1 MLLTY
6 RKAEKA
12 TVVLNDLIKINND
25 RIICY
30 QQAMDQSVNMDSDLK
45 RLFKSI
51 IAEGQ
56 EFKQELIDKI
66 KQLDGSPK
74 DGLTLSGMV
83 HRAWLDLKVTF
94 TGNTRNA
101 MLSFCEYNEEMAQHA
116 YKAALNVSAEMN
128 KEVYELIE
136 NQIAALKR
144 TYESICKCHETHHF
158 FTPGLMYFN

>member
-25 RIICY
+25 RVICY
-30 QQAMDQSVNMDSDLK
+30 QQAIDQSTNLDSDLK
-45 RLFKSI
+45 RLFKEI

-56 EFKQELIDKI
+56 KFKQELVDKI
-66 KQLDGSPK
+66 KQLEGNPK
-74 DGLTLSGMV
+74 DGLTLSGMI
-83 HRAWLDLKVTF
+83 HRAWVDLKVTF

-101 MLSFCEYNEEMAQHA
+101 MISFCEYNEEIARHA

-128 KEVYELIE
+128 KEVHELIE
-136 NQIAALKR
+136 TQIKALSR
-144 TYESICKCHETHHF
+144 TNEAISKCHEARHF
-158 FTPGLMYFN
+158 MDPGLIYFN

>member
-25 RIICY
+25 RILCY
-30 QQAMDQSVNMDSDLK
+30 QQAMDQSTNLDNDLK
-45 RLFKSI
+45 RLFKEI
-51 IAEGQ
+51 ISEGQ
-56 EFKQELIDKI
+56 KFKQELKDKI
-66 KQLDGSPK
+66 KELDGNPK

-94 TGNTRNA
+94 TGSTRNA
-101 MLSFCEYNEEMAQHA
+101 MISFCEYNEEITQHT

-128 KEVYELIE
+128 KEVYALIE
-136 NQIAALKR
+136 NQISALTH
-144 TYESICKCHETHHF
+144 TYECINKCHEAHHF
-158 FTPGLMYFN
+158 MDPGLIYFN

>member
-30 QQAMDQSVNMDSDLK
+30 QHVVDQSANLDNDLK
-45 RLFKSI
+45 RLFKNI
-51 IAEGQ
+51 ISEGQ
-56 EFKQELIDKI
+56 KFKQELVDKI
-66 KQLDGSPK
+66 KELDGNPK
-74 DGLTLSGMV
+74 DSLSLSGMV
-83 HRAWLDLKVTF
+83 HRAWVELKVTF

-101 MLSFCEYNEEMAQHA
+101 MISFCEYNEEIGQHA
-116 YKAALNVSAEMN
+116 YRAALTVSAEMN

-136 NQIAALKR
+136 RQLSALQV
-144 TYESICKCHETHHF
+144 TYASISKCREAQHF
-158 FTPGLMYFN
+158 LDPGLVYFN